1 MTINIIAAINNTN
14 SIGLDGKLL
23 VKLEKDLHRFRD
35 LTMGHTVVLGRKS
48 FEEIGKPLP
57 GRKNIVLSRDE
68 TYNPHKD
75 VTVVSSLQPILE
87 QYKNSEH
94 TLWICGGQEV
104 FRQAFPYADRV
115 YLTKIDD
122 DTVGDTFF
130 PTEYLNR
137 NFIELHKEIHRE
149 KGYLFEF
156 VNYMRREDVNE

>member
-35 LTMGHTVVLGRKS
+35 LTMGHTVVLGRRS
-48 FEEIGKPLP
+48 YEEIGKPLP
-57 GRKNIVLSRDE
+57 GRMNIVLSRDE

-104 FRQAFPYADRV
+104 FRQALPYADKG
-115 YLTKIDD
+115 YITEIDD
-122 DTVGDTFF
+122 DKQGDRKF
-130 PTEYLNR
+130 PYECVKQH
-137 NFIELHKEIHRE
+137 FKEVKRE
-149 KGYLFEF
+149 AHEENGLKFEF
-156 VNYMRREDVNE
+156 VDYLRKVDVK

>member
-35 LTMGHTVVLGRKS
+35 LTMGHTVVLGRRS
-48 FEEIGKPLP
+48 FEEIGKALP
-57 GRKNIVLSRDE
+57 GRKTIVLSRKKYE
-68 TYNPHKD
+68 SPKD
-75 VTVVSSLQPILE
+75 VTVIASLETLLE
-87 QYKNSEH
+87 QFKH
-94 TLWICGGQEV
+94 TYDILWVCGGEEV

-137 NFIELHKEIHRE
+137 NFIEVHKEIHRE
-149 KGYLFEF
+149 KGYSFEF
-156 VNYMRREDVNE
+156 VDYVRKVDAIE